1 MFPWIHVAVPRG
13 SIYDRALQNI
23 LSSFRLR
30 LLTLSIAKRRYKMVN
45 FQVTRSIVLP
55 LQSNVK

>member
-1 MFPWIHVAVPRG
+1 ML
-13 SIYDRALQNI
+13 ALIDLGPLKNKI
-23 LSSFRLR
+23 
-30 LLTLSIAKRRYKMVN
+30 RYRMVY